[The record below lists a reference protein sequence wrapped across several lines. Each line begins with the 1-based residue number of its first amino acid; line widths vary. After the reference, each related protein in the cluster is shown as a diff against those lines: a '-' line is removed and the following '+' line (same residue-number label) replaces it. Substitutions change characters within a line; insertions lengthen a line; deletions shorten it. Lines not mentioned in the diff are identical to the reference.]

1 MILDQLSL
9 VYISYIYYVSK
20 DLICNKVLNTVCVL
34 TNVPVATKDG
44 RSQLVLYNNTMTV
57 IAFTNME
64 GNSVPN
70 VTWTGQSNILIP

>member
-9 VYISYIYYVSK
+9 VYISYIYYISK

-34 TNVPVATKDG
+34 TNVPVAKKDG

-70 VTWTGQSNILIP
+70 VTWTGQSNTLIP